1 MQIDVSGLHKS
12 YLDGEGRH
20 LEILKGL
27 DFQADA
33 GDSVA
38 IVGASGAGKS
48 TLLHLLGALEPPNS
62 GTLLIQGEPLHLLS
76 RNARARFRNH
86 HIGFIFQFHQLLQDF
101 TALENVAMPLLIRGD
116 LPSQAQETAKRLLGQ
131 VGLDKRTGHK
141 PNQLSGGEQQRVAVA
156 RALVGDPEI
165 LLADE
170 PTGNLDI
177 ETGTQVVDLLLDL
190 NRERNGTLVMITHN
204 LALAQRMA
212 RQLRLEEGTLRPTNP
227 PPDATNSEQ

>member
-212 RQLRLEEGTLRPTNP
+212 RQLRLEEGTLCPTNP

>member
-27 DFQADA
+27 DFQAES

-48 TLLHLLGALEPPNS
+48 TLLHLLGALEPPDS
-62 GTLLIQGEPLHLLS
+62 GRLLIQGEPLHSLS
-76 RNARARFRNH
+76 RNARAQFRNR

-101 TALENVAMPLLIRGD
+101 TALENVAMPLLIRGRSSAD
-116 LPSQAQETAKRLLGQ
+116 AQDAARHLLDR
-131 VGLDKRTGHK
+131 VGLGERTGHK

-156 RALVGDPEI
+156 RALVADPKI

-170 PTGNLDI
+170 PTGNLDV
-177 ETGTQVVDLLLDL
+177 ETGVQVVDLLLEL
-190 NRERNGTLVMITHN
+190 NQERNGTLVMITHN
-204 LALAQRMA
+204 PALAQRMA
-212 RQLRLEEGTLRPTNP
+212 RQLRLEAGTLRPHQ
-227 PPDATNSEQ
+227 AQ

>member
-27 DFQADA
+27 DFQADS

-212 RQLRLEEGTLRPTNP
+212 RQLRLEEGTLRPHQP
-227 PPDATNSEQ
+227 AA

>member
-27 DFQADA
+27 DFQAEA

-48 TLLHLLGALEPPNS
+48 TLLHLLGALEPPDS
-62 GTLLIQGEPLHLLS
+62 GNLLIQGEPLHLLS
-76 RNARARFRNH
+76 RNARARFRNR

-101 TALENVAMPLLIRGD
+101 TALENVAMPLLIRGHS
-116 LPSQAQETAKRLLGQ
+116 PSQAQKVAKRLLGQ
-131 VGLDKRTGHK
+131 VGLDERTGHK

-212 RQLRLEEGTLRPTNP
+212 RQLRLEDGSLRPT
-227 PPDATNSEQ
+227 Q

>member
-27 DFQADA
+27 DFQAEA

-48 TLLHLLGALEPPNS
+48 TLLHLLGALEPPDS
-62 GTLLIQGEPLHLLS
+62 GNLLIQGEPLHLLS
-76 RNARARFRNH
+76 RNARARFRNR

-101 TALENVAMPLLIRGD
+101 TALENVAMPLLIRGHSS
-116 LPSQAQETAKRLLGQ
+116 SQAQKAAKHLLGQ
-131 VGLDKRTGHK
+131 VGLDERTGHK

-156 RALVGDPEI
+156 RRA
-165 LLADE
+165 
-170 PTGNLDI
+170 
-177 ETGTQVVDLLLDL
+177 
-190 NRERNGTLVMITHN
+190 
-204 LALAQRMA
+204 
-212 RQLRLEEGTLRPTNP
+212 
-227 PPDATNSEQ
+227 